1 MSTQDRIYSYFG
13 RNPKLRVLFIFY
25 TEILQ
30 RAVALIEKAR
40 SNVARHVSV
49 AVSNTYWNIGKLL
62 HEKKLESKHDY
73 THRPP
78 AKVRYGVLLCP
89 LSASA
94 SNKIEVDAFFFIFV

>member
-1 MSTQDRIYSYFG
+1 MSDIIMINEQD
-13 RNPKLRVLFIFY
+13 Y

-30 RAVALIEKAR
+30 RAVALIEEAR

-73 THRPP
+73 THLPP
-78 AKVRYGVLLCP
+78 AKVRYGVLQCS

-94 SNKIEVDAFFFIFV
+94 SNIVEVDAVFYFCLTSE